1 MALVLIKKHL
11 FTRCEVFI
19 FERRERVKAQK
30 KHMRVPRSNKCL
42 SGFRKVEKNKGDK
55 IRCCGENE
63 ELGELL

>member
-1 MALVLIKKHL
+1 M
-11 FTRCEVFI
+11 FI